1 MKISSFSVILI
12 FVVLVVIGAGISPL
26 LSLQY
31 NPTVK
36 GKNLTVSYNWPGAS
50 ARVIE
55 SEVTSR
61 LEGVI
66 STLPGIGDITSNS
79 SKESGSINIT
89 VKPGVNLDAIKF
101 ELTSLIR
108 RIYPKLPKEVSFPR
122 INARSASNYN
132 PFASPFMGGGSS
144 VNESVPVLTYTINS
158 SLSPL
163 KINEYA
169 EEKIVKELSL
179 IPGLGSTDLSGATS
193 YVYDI
198 EYNPEHI
205 ANLGIGSSD
214 IYSAISSNSG
224 RESIIGNRDGVAIV
238 LRTEGANESLKKI
251 PVKNVN
257 GRIITLEDI
266 CRITL
271 REEMPARYV
280 RINGLNTINLSVKAE
295 RGANNL
301 ELIKAVKSKMS
312 ELEKTFPENFSAI
325 IVQDQSTEIKGE
337 INKILRRTI
346 LSIIILLAFVY
357 LVSRSLRYLA
367 VIAVTLVA
375 NILIAFIFYYIFK
388 LEIHIYSLAGI
399 TVSLGIVIDTS
410 IIMISHYGYYKNR
423 KAFIAIL
430 AALLTTIGALSIVF
444 LLPEGVKNILLEF
457 SAVII
462 VNLSVSMV
470 IALLLIPALIDT
482 FPIRGVSWVRS
493 IGATR
498 SVIKFNNIYR
508 KFILFGRAHKWIFI
522 LLIIIGFGIPLHL
535 LPTKIQKEKNTFHK
549 IYNKTIGSSF
559 YQNKIKSIAEPL
571 LGGSMRLFN
580 KSRKFGGFYREPGK
594 QQIYINASL
603 PDGCTIQ
610 QLNEIVTHMENY
622 LTQFEQIKIF
632 HTSINSYRNAS
643 ITVSFKDEYEYSSFP
658 AMLQNEIISKAI
670 DFGGANWSV
679 RGIGEQYFNNNVS
692 SGENRSNSIE
702 MSGYNYDILYN
713 YCTDLAN
720 TLSEHQRVNGP
731 VVAGAMGFGR
741 IGKSEYYIEFDKEK
755 LAGLNI
761 NPQSIFGTLIRKLSP
776 SGSASIKSEDGKI
789 ISASIIS
796 DESNTFDIWNLRSEY
811 LDIGDRKIKFSDIG
825 KIEMRRSGNDIY
837 KKNQQYMLSVAYDFI
852 GPYELA
858 SKVRDREIKRLN
870 EEVLPLGFK
879 AGSDRG
885 VYSFMGSSTSY
896 FWILFMIA
904 AIIYFICAIL
914 FESLTQPLIII
925 ILIPISFI
933 GLFLTFS
940 VTSFTFDQGGFAA
953 LIMLSGI
960 SVNAGIY
967 IINQYNL
974 LKSANRKSTVEPA
987 GKSNAKSQRS
997 ELSLYIKAY
1006 NHKIIPILLTIIST
1020 ILGLVPFLTDGPNE
1034 VFWFSFAVGTMG
1046 GLLFSLVGIVFILPV
1061 WGRNRESL

>member
-1 MKISSFSVILI
+1 MKIPSFSVILI
-12 FVVLVVIGAGISPL
+12 FVVLVIVGAGIAPL

-31 NPTVK
+31 SPTVK
-36 GKNLTVSYNWPGAS
+36 GKNLTVSYSWPGAS

-55 SEVTSR
+55 SEVTSK
-61 LEGVI
+61 LEGVV
-66 STLPGIGDITSNS
+66 STLSGIGDITSNS
-79 SKESGSINIT
+79 SKERGSINIT
-89 VKPGVNLDAIKF
+89 LKPKTDIDAVKF
-101 ELTSLIR
+101 ELTTLIR

-122 INARSASNYN
+122 ITARSASSYN
-132 PFASPFMGGGSS
+132 PFAGPYQRGYQS
-144 VNESVPVLTYTINS
+144 NEGVPVMTYTINS

-163 KINEYA
+163 KINDYA
-169 EEKIVKELSL
+169 EEKIVKELAL
-179 IPGLGSTDLSGATS
+179 IPGLGSADLSGATS

-205 ANLGIGSSD
+205 ANLGITAGD
-214 IYSAISSNSG
+214 ISTAIGNNSG
-224 RESIIGNRDGVAIV
+224 KESIIGNRDGVAIV

-251 PVKNVN
+251 PVKNVK

-266 CRITL
+266 SGITL
-271 REEMPARYV
+271 REEMPASYS
-280 RINGLNTINLSVKAE
+280 RINGLNTINLSIKAE

-301 ELIKAVKSKMS
+301 EVIKAVKKKMA
-312 ELEKTFPENFSAI
+312 ELEKIFPENFSAI

-337 INKILRRTI
+337 INKILRRTV
-346 LSIIILLAFVY
+346 LSILILLGFVY

-367 VIAVTLVA
+367 VITVTLIA
-375 NILIAFIFYYIFK
+375 NILIAFIFYYLFK

-430 AALLTTIGALSIVF
+430 AALLTTIGALAIVF
-444 LLPEGVKNILLEF
+444 LLPENERNILLEF

-462 VNLSVSMV
+462 INLSVSMA

-482 FPIRGVSWVRS
+482 FPIRSVSAVRS
-493 IGATR
+493 LKATR
-498 SVIKFNNIYR
+498 RVIKFNNLYR
-508 KFILFGRAHKWIFI
+508 RFILFGRGHKWIFI
-522 LLIIIGFGIPLHL
+522 LLIILGFGIPIHL
-535 LPTKIQKEKNTFHK
+535 LPSKIQKEENAFHRL
-549 IYNKTIGSSF
+549 YNKTIGGSF

-571 LGGSMRLFN
+571 LGGSMRLFT
-580 KSRKFGGFYREPGK
+580 KSRSFGGFYREPGK
-594 QQIYINASL
+594 QQIYIGASL
-603 PDGCTIQ
+603 PDGCTVQ

-632 HTSINSYRNAS
+632 HTNVGSYNSAS
-643 ITVSFKDEYEYSSFP
+643 ITISFKDEYENTSFP

-670 DFGGANWSV
+670 DFGGANWTV

-702 MSGYNYDILYN
+702 MSGYNYDLLYK
-713 YCTDLAN
+713 YCLVLAD
-720 TLSEHQRVNGP
+720 TLSNHQRVQGP
-731 VVAGAMGFGR
+731 VVAGAGGFGR
-741 IGKSEYYIEFDKEK
+741 IGKNEYYIEFDKEK

-761 NPQSIFGTLIRKLSP
+761 NPQTIFNTLIRKLSP
-776 SGSASIKSEDGKI
+776 SGSSSIKSEDDKI
-789 ISASIIS
+789 ISVSIIS
-796 DESNTFDIWNLRSEY
+796 DESKTFDIWNLRSEY

-837 KKNQQYMLSVAYDFI
+837 KKNQQYMLSVAYDFV

-858 SKVRDREIKRLN
+858 SKVRDREIKRMN
-870 EEVLPLGFK
+870 SDVLPLGFK
-879 AGSDRG
+879 AGSDRMG
-885 VYSFMGSSTSY
+885 YFMSSNSSY
-896 FWILFMIA
+896 FWILLLIA
-904 AIIYFICAIL
+904 TIIYFICAIL

-933 GLFLTFS
+933 GLFLTFAF
-940 VTSFTFDQGGFAA
+940 TKFTFDQGGFAA

-974 LKSANRKSTVEPA
+974 LKTTNRKSPVEPA
-987 GKSNAKSQRS
+987 GKSDAKSQRS

-1020 ILGLVPFLTDGPNE
+1020 VLGLVPFLTDGRNE

-1046 GLLFSLVGIVFILPV
+1046 GLLFSLIGIVFILPV
-1061 WGRNRESL
+1061 WGKKRAS